1 MSLVIFS
8 LINKKA
14 SDFSL
19 ALSLY
24 MAGVA
29 GFEPTHNGVKVRCLT
44 AWRHPNILRLK
55 KAYWLYYFMVRRE
68 RLELSRLGH

>member
-1 MSLVIFS
+1 
-8 LINKKA
+8 
-14 SDFSL
+14 
-19 ALSLY
+19 

-44 AWRHPNILRLK
+44 AWRHPNRIKKSLK
-55 KAYWLYYFMVRRE
+55 ANINMVRRE